1 MKNLCSTILFLF
13 FAFQSGIA
21 QNSFTLVYGSEESKR
36 PNCIKQIDEYYYL
49 LSCDFV
55 LPSYLGNIGEI
66 IKIDSIGKIIKK
78 AELYTEGQVSGL
90 LRKIHS
96 LNSSEF
102 IVFGMHRHDESSNT
116 SIWIIKMDTSLN
128 VIWDKKIPTEF
139 PQLSRMSY
147 EINNEGNL
155 AFILT
160 LSTLAPNYLKSI
172 LFLELTQNGDVVRSK
187 YENTGNPITANGY
200 SIISHSKGY
209 YAFVA
214 GFASY
219 MPIPITSPSQRL
231 DLDSNF
237 NINRVHTLP
246 NGIDL
251 YMTALKVNEKEYYL
265 AGSEYYT
272 DFYTEIGIQK
282 TDTSNTIIYSNH
294 SGLPGN
300 IADGP
305 AWLEC
310 LSAKDDNIIYT
321 GGNGHDYGGFQICNL
336 LRPRSFILSNYDSLL
351 NCRWTKYYGSDTACY
366 YMMDLDATDDGGC
379 IMAGTIL
386 SPNTNL
392 DKTDVIIIKVD
403 SEGLITSSNKPG
415 TRVMQAL
422 VYPNPGN
429 DYLMLQTGRQN
440 IGAIFTLHNLSGQ
453 ELIEQKVNSALQHF
467 SATGLPSGTY
477 VWSLNKGNSVIETG
491 KWIKQ

>member
-147 EINNEGNL
+147 EINKEGNL

-187 YENTGNPITANGY
+187 YENTGNPITTNGY
-200 SIISHSKGY
+200 SIISNSNGY
-209 YAFVA
+209 YAFVD
-214 GFASY
+214 GFSSY
-219 MPIPITSPSQRL
+219 LPVPGYGFCERL
-231 DLDSNF
+231 DLDTNF
-237 NINRVHTLP
+237 NIIRALSIP
-246 NGIDL
+246 EGMNG
-251 YMTALKVNEKEYYL
+251 YMTADRINEHSYYL
-265 AGSEYYT
+265 AGNQYYT
-272 DFYTEIGIQK
+272 
-282 TDTSNTIIYSNH
+282 
-294 SGLPGN
+294 
-300 IADGP
+300 
-305 AWLEC
+305 
-310 LSAKDDNIIYT
+310 
-321 GGNGHDYGGFQICNL
+321 GF
-336 LRPRSFILSNYDSLL
+336 
-351 NCRWTKYYGSDTACY
+351 
-366 YMMDLDATDDGGC
+366 
-379 IMAGTIL
+379 
-386 SPNTNL
+386 
-392 DKTDVIIIKVD
+392 
-403 SEGLITSSNKPG
+403 
-415 TRVMQAL
+415 
-422 VYPNPGN
+422 
-429 DYLMLQTGRQN
+429 
-440 IGAIFTLHNLSGQ
+440 
-453 ELIEQKVNSALQHF
+453 
-467 SATGLPSGTY
+467 
-477 VWSLNKGNSVIETG
+477 
-491 KWIKQ
+491 

>member
-21 QNSFTLVYGSEESKR
+21 QNSFTLVYGGEESKR
-36 PNCIKQIDEYYYL
+36 PNCIKTIGNYYYML
-49 LSCDFV
+49 TCDFV
-55 LPSYLGNIGEI
+55 LPSYRGNAAEVVLISANGNVL
-66 IKIDSIGKIIKK
+66 KK
-78 AELYTEGQVSGL
+78 KELYSEGQISGP
-90 LRKIHS
+90 LRKILP
-96 LNSSEF
+96 LNDSELLLL
-102 IVFGMHRHDESSNT
+102 GGYRADDTGNT
-116 SIWIIKMDTSLN
+116 SIWLIKIDTSLN
-128 VIWDKKIPTEF
+128 VIWEKFLPTNVKYLEKINYVVND
-139 PQLSRMSY
+139 S
-147 EINNEGNL
+147 NNIAL
-155 AFILT
+155 LITLT
-160 LSTLAPNYLKSI
+160 TGTPNVAKSL
-172 LFLELTQNGDVVRSK
+172 LFYELTIEGEIVRSK
-187 YENTGNPITANGY
+187 YENTGNPITTNGY
-200 SIISHSKGY
+200 SIISNSNGY
-209 YAFVA
+209 YAFVD
-214 GFASY
+214 GFSSY
-219 MPIPITSPSQRL
+219 LPVPGYGFSERL
-231 DLDSNF
+231 DLDTNF
-237 NINRVHTLP
+237 NIIRAQSIP
-246 NGIDL
+246 EGMNG
-251 YMTALKVNEKEYYL
+251 YMTADRINEHSYYL
-265 AGSEYYT
+265 AGNQYYT
-272 DFYTEIGIQK
+272 GFYTETGIQK

-336 LRPRSFILSNYDSLL
+336 LRPRSFILSNFDSLL

-386 SPNTNL
+386 SPNTNPN
-392 DKTDVIIIKVD
+392 KTDVIIIKVD

-422 VYPNPGN
+422 VYPNPGD

-453 ELIEQKVNSALQHF
+453 KLIEQTVNSTSQHF
-467 SATGLPSGTY
+467 SGTGLPSGSY